1 MAHSTGGVMTDRAGL
16 MARLFIL
23 GVSGLLCLAGTCEEP
38 EQNQEV
44 SDTGLPEQQFRR
56 TRIIITEQGVTT
68 AALEADDIEVFN
80 TRDYTV
86 VRDSL
91 RIDFYN
97 RQGEHVSTLTAD
109 SGEIW
114 GLYEEV
120 DSLRAEGNVMIVSS
134 DRDAHM
140 ETPFIRWIAAEH
152 RVYADSTVRLSTGDI
167 TEVGT
172 GFVAN
177 DDLSSYTMQNVTVI
191 SRGRPDVPE

>member
-1 MAHSTGGVMTDRAGL
+1 MTGRADL

-23 GVSGLLCLAGTCEEP
+23 GVSGLLCLAGTCEGP
-38 EQNQEV
+38 EQTQEV
-44 SDTGLPEQQFRR
+44 SKTGLPEQQFRR
-56 TRIIITEQGVTT
+56 TRIVITENGVTT
-68 AALEADDIEVFN
+68 AALEADDIEVYN
-80 TRDYTV
+80 VRDYTV

-97 RQGEHVSTLTAD
+97 RKGEHVSTLTAD

-120 DSLRAEGNVMIVSS
+120 DSLRAQGNVKIVSS
-134 DRDAHM
+134 SRDAHM
-140 ETPFIRWIAAEH
+140 ETPFIRWIAVEH

-167 TEVGT
+167 TEIGT

-191 SRGRPDVPE
+191 SRGRPDVQE

>member
-1 MAHSTGGVMTDRAGL
+1 MTR
-16 MARLFIL
+16 RLDLPVHLSMLAVCGF
-23 GVSGLLCLAGTCEEP
+23 LCLAGTCEEP
-38 EQNQEV
+38 EQTQEV
-44 SDTGLPEQQFRR
+44 ADTGLPEQQFRR
-56 TRIIITEQGVTT
+56 TRIIITEHGVTT
-68 AALEADDIEVFN
+68 AAVEADDIEVFD

-91 RIDFYN
+91 HIDFYN
-97 RQGEHVSTLTAD
+97 KKGEHMSTLTAD

-120 DSLRAEGNVMIVSS
+120 DSLRAEGDVVIVSTQ
-134 DRDAHM
+134 RDARM
-140 ETPFIRWIAAEH
+140 ETPFLRWIATEH

-167 TEVGT
+167 TEIGT

-191 SRGRPDVPE
+191 SRGKPDVPE